1 MIDATDAMNDLFGA
15 FQKAMDELTET
26 WNEFVDIF
34 KDAYYFYKESLT
46 PKQYGMAR
54 MKIKTPLYNP
64 YNYIRIHPKNL
75 PYQRRCF

>member
-15 FQKAMDELTET
+15 FQKAMDE
-26 WNEFVDIF
+26 FVDIF
-34 KDAYYFYKESLT
+34 KDAYYFYEELLT